1 MNIQIEFNIQF
12 LNVIDTFT
20 QIRVVL
26 NFNIL
31 QNS

>member
-31 QNS
+31 QKS